1 MRVGTKEEKVEKWK
15 GSMLGVERQRREVER
30 GRGQEGRG
38 VVEKDKREVESG
50 RGGRGDRGYR
60 GERGNSIMGCRT
72 SLELW
77 QVLEWNMLK

>member
-1 MRVGTKEEKVEKWK
+1 MGVGTKEWE

-30 GRGQEGRG
+30 GRGQGGRG

-50 RGGRGDRGYR
+50 RGGRGDGGYR

-72 SLELW
+72 SLEVW